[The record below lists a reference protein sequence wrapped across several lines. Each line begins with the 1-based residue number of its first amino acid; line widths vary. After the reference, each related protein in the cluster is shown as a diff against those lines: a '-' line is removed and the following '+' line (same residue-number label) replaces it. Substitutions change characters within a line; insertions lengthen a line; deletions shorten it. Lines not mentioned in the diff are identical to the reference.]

1 MRRRVLDVLLCLAV
15 FIAVVVGAA
24 ALGALVGAVI
34 WGQWFVGAG
43 LAWASPPGG
52 LAYRLA
58 GGKRGNLLR
67 CLRRRR

>member
-34 WGQWFVGAG
+34 
-43 LAWASPPGG
+43 
-52 LAYRLA
+52 
-58 GGKRGNLLR
+58 
-67 CLRRRR
+67 